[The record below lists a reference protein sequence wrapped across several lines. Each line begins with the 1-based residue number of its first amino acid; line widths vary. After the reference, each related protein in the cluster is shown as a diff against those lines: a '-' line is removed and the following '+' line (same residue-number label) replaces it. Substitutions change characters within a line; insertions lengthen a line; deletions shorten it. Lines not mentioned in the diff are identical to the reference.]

1 MVRYIDHG
9 VAEEGDAYLVM
20 EWLEGEDV
28 RRRLSRTGLSV
39 AEGVVLGL
47 RVAEALAHVHAQGLV
62 HRDIKPANIFLPGGQ
77 VAEAKILD
85 FGVVHTAFAS
95 MEVTRTG
102 MVVGTPSYMAPEQ
115 ARGERV
121 VDARADVFSLGC
133 VLYRCLAGRAP
144 FEGKSVLAVLAKVL
158 LEDAPPLRSLRPD
171 VPADLEQ
178 LVMSMLRKDPA
189 QRPASAA
196 ATATA
201 LASLSPVR
209 DPHGSIEPGPP
220 SQTRAGLTAS
230 EQRVAA
236 VLLVGPDPVVTPAP
250 APGSRLR
257 TLVEPHG
264 GQLDVLLDG
273 TRVVTI
279 VDAGVATDEA
289 SRAARCALAVRAA
302 LPGVPIAIATGRKQ
316 VGAGQPR
323 GHAIER
329 AAELL
334 ARASPTDIAIDEVTA
349 ALLDARFDV
358 DALPGG
364 EHRLLGIRAA
374 ETAARTLLGKA
385 TPMVGREW
393 ELDAI
398 RSTFRA
404 VVEEPAARSV
414 LVTGAAGMGKSR
426 LAHEAVRALRD
437 DYPDVQVWTG
447 RGDPLRAS
455 SALGLLGQI
464 LRSAAGIQEGDPIE
478 TRRRRLA
485 DRVQALVPARDA
497 AWMAGVLGEIAGV
510 PFPDDE
516 RQAPRSARGD
526 ARLLNEQIRTAW
538 EALLTGACRVWP
550 LLLVLEDLQWA
561 DTATLRLLG
570 AALSRLERRPW
581 GVLALA
587 RPEVHDS
594 SPRLWEAQSLQE
606 IRLAPL
612 ARRAGERLVRE
623 ALGSIVGAETASRLA
638 AQADGNAFYLEE
650 LIRRVAEE
658 GRAGRAPR
666 DPDEDSL
673 EPSAPRTSAPP
684 ETVLAMVQ
692 ARLEGLDAG
701 TRRILRAAS
710 IFGEVFWAGGV
721 EALLRGSQ
729 PQPGWVDLL
738 AERELVAIQRENRF
752 AGEPDLTFRHA
763 LLREGA
769 YATLTAGDC
778 LLGHALAAAWLAE
791 RGEPDA
797 VVVAQHFAIAKN
809 DERASHFYRLAATQA
824 LHAADLDSAVAR
836 AERALALAQDDAA
849 RLPCLTVLC
858 EAYAWHHEWAR
869 AGAYA
874 DAVTALAPPGS
885 APWLQASSWK
895 HSSKLSLGRAAE
907 LHAVME
913 ALAAAEAAPG
923 TGGDAHG
930 LAARLT
936 ALSSSVLGLGLSG
949 QHRAA
954 AAVVARMEA
963 IVAARGAGEPGL
975 RIPLALARAPVA
987 AWGDGDPWTALQH
1000 ALIVRHASRTVGQT
1014 RVSTLYVGVCQL
1026 ALGLY
1031 AEAEAELEAL
1041 GATDLEHEVAERRTT
1056 YLAQALL
1063 GRGAHDAARTVAQHK
1078 AERGRTSGNATL
1090 ETEARW
1096 LLGETAAAAGD
1107 LQGAAR
1113 ALTESLPGLR
1123 GGPLVWQMAAA
1134 RLCDVHLA
1142 LGQIPEAVT
1151 LERELHAS
1159 HVAAGGPGARGT
1171 LLQLVH
1177 ALVLDA
1183 TGERAAASEA
1193 LRAARDHLRAVGGRI
1208 DDPAVRRRFL
1218 EDVPENARA
1227 LALAREWLGGDG

>member
-1 MVRYIDHG
+1 M
-9 VAEEGDAYLVM
+9 
-20 EWLEGEDV
+20 
-28 RRRLSRTGLSV
+28 
-39 AEGVVLGL
+39 
-47 RVAEALAHVHAQGLV
+47 
-62 HRDIKPANIFLPGGQ
+62 
-77 VAEAKILD
+77 
-85 FGVVHTAFAS
+85 
-95 MEVTRTG
+95 
-102 MVVGTPSYMAPEQ
+102 
-115 ARGERV
+115 
-121 VDARADVFSLGC
+121 
-133 VLYRCLAGRAP
+133 
-144 FEGKSVLAVLAKVL
+144 
-158 LEDAPPLRSLRPD
+158 
-171 VPADLEQ
+171 
-178 LVMSMLRKDPA
+178 
-189 QRPASAA
+189 
-196 ATATA
+196 
-201 LASLSPVR
+201 
-209 DPHGSIEPGPP
+209 
-220 SQTRAGLTAS
+220 
-230 EQRVAA
+230 
-236 VLLVGPDPVVTPAP
+236 
-250 APGSRLR
+250 
-257 TLVEPHG
+257 
-264 GQLDVLLDG
+264 
-273 TRVVTI
+273 
-279 VDAGVATDEA
+279 
-289 SRAARCALAVRAA
+289 
-302 LPGVPIAIATGRKQ
+302 
-316 VGAGQPR
+316 
-323 GHAIER
+323 
-329 AAELL
+329 
-334 ARASPTDIAIDEVTA
+334 
-349 ALLDARFDV
+349 
-358 DALPGG
+358 
-364 EHRLLGIRAA
+364 
-374 ETAARTLLGKA
+374 
-385 TPMVGREW
+385 
-393 ELDAI
+393 
-398 RSTFRA
+398 
-404 VVEEPAARSV
+404 
-414 LVTGAAGMGKSR
+414 
-426 LAHEAVRALRD
+426 
-437 DYPDVQVWTG
+437 
-447 RGDPLRAS
+447 
-455 SALGLLGQI
+455 
-464 LRSAAGIQEGDPIE
+464 
-478 TRRRRLA
+478 
-485 DRVQALVPARDA
+485 
-497 AWMAGVLGEIAGV
+497 
-510 PFPDDE
+510 
-516 RQAPRSARGD
+516 
-526 ARLLNEQIRTAW
+526 
-538 EALLTGACRVWP
+538 
-550 LLLVLEDLQWA
+550 
-561 DTATLRLLG
+561 
-570 AALSRLERRPW
+570 
-581 GVLALA
+581 LALA

-594 SPRLWEAQSLQE
+594 FPRLWEAQSLQE

-913 ALAAAEAAPG
+913 ALAAAEAAPRSR
-923 TGGDAHG
+923 GDGHG
-930 LAARLT
+930 LAARLA
-936 ALSSSVLGLGLSG
+936 ALSSTVLSLGLSA

-954 AAVVARMEA
+954 AAVLARMEA
-963 IVAARGAGEPGL
+963 IVAARGAGEPGV
-975 RIPLALARAPVA
+975 RIPLELARTSVA
-987 AWGDGDPWTALQH
+987 AVGDGNPWTALQH
-1000 ALIVRHASRTVGQT
+1000 ALVVRGEPSRNAGQT
-1014 RVSTLYVGVCQL
+1014 RVTTLYVVVCKL
-1026 ALGLY
+1026 SLGLY
-1031 AEAEAELEAL
+1031 PETQAELEAL
-1041 GATDLEHEVAERRTT
+1041 GATNLENEVVERRAT
-1056 YLAQALL
+1056 YLTLALL
-1063 GRGAHDAARTVAQHK
+1063 GSGAHDAARAVAQRK
-1078 AERGRTSGNATL
+1078 ASRARATGTATL

-1113 ALTESLPGLR
+1113 ELTESLPGLR

-1134 RLCDVHLA
+1134 RLCEVQLA
-1142 LGQIPEAVT
+1142 LGQIPEAVA

-1159 HVAAGGPGARGT
+1159 HVAAGGPGVRGI

-1177 ALVLDA
+1177 AQVRMA
-1183 TGERAAASEA
+1183 TGERDAAREA

-1208 DDPAVRRRFL
+1208 DDPAIRRRFL
-1218 EDVPENARA
+1218 EDVPENART
-1227 LALAREWLGGDG
+1227 LALAGEWLGGDS